1 MADIGTLIDFSD
13 GNVLYAAQLDSNF
26 GAIRTVVNGA
36 VVHTDKASQTVTKTL
51 TFTPDSGVAFVVSTG
66 GATITAGNLTLTA
79 GDLILTAGDLTVTA
93 GATAVQALTCT
104 TLAPSGTSTLQDV
117 TCTTLNASGA
127 ITGTLAAGAQ
137 NSVTGMS
144 GLTSATISGT
154 LTLSNA
160 SPISLAATSKFVVGA
175 TSFSI
180 KDSGDG
186 VTAFGLTGTG
196 TASTVAVGCGTS
208 GVTTVAGNSGNSV
221 VLGSSNATVSAS
233 NGMVFLSTDGATPKS
248 NSATTGLAAIP
259 HVAGTPSGSLGS
271 SKIGAMV
278 YSTGDSK
285 LYIWTG
291 SAWKSVTLA

>member
-1 MADIGTLIDFSD
+1 MADIGTLIDFTG
-13 GNVLYAAQLDSNF
+13 GNVLYANQLDSNF
-26 GAIRTVVNGA
+26 GAIRTVVNNA
-36 VVHTDKASQTVTKTL
+36 VVHTDKASQVITKSL
-51 TFTPDSGVAFVVSTG
+51 TITPDSGVALTATSG
-66 GATITAGNLTLTA
+66 GVTITAGTLTLT
-79 GDLILTAGDLTVTA
+79 GGNLVVTAGTVTVSA
-93 GATAVQALTCT
+93 GATALQALTCT

-117 TCTTLNASGA
+117 TCTTLNANGA

-137 NSVTGMS
+137 NNITGLS
-144 GLTSATISGT
+144 GLTSAAISGT

-160 SPISLAATSKFVVGA
+160 SPLSLAATSKFVVGA

-196 TASTVAVGCGTS
+196 TA
-208 GVTTVAGNSGNSV
+208 TTVALNA
-221 VLGSSNATVSAS
+221 GSSGGTIVTGNNNNTLTLSSANASLNAS
-233 NGMVFLSTDGATPKS
+233 SGMVFLSTDGATPKS

-271 SKIGAMV
+271 SKIGAIV

-285 LYIWTG
+285 LYVWTG

>member
-1 MADIGTLIDFSD
+1 MADIGTLIDFTG
-13 GNVLYAAQLDSNF
+13 GNVLYANQLDSNF
-26 GAIRTVVNGA
+26 GAIRTVVNNA
-36 VVHTDKASQTVTKTL
+36 VVHTDKASQVVTKSL
-51 TFTPDSGVAFVVSTG
+51 TFTPDSGVGFTVSTG
-66 GATITAGNLTLTA
+66 GATITAGTLTLT
-79 GDLILTAGDLTVTA
+79 GGNLVVTAGTVTVSA
-93 GATAVQALTCT
+93 GATALQALTCT

-117 TCTTLNASGA
+117 TCTTLNANGA

-137 NSVTGMS
+137 NNITGLS
-144 GLTSATISGT
+144 GLTSAAISGT

-160 SPISLAATSKFVVGA
+160 SPLSLAATSKFVVGA

-196 TASTVAVGCGTS
+196 TA
-208 GVTTVAGNSGNSV
+208 TTVALNA
-221 VLGSSNATVSAS
+221 GSSGGTIVTGNNNNTLTLSSANASLNAS
-233 NGMVFLSTDGATPKS
+233 SGMVFLSTDGATPKS

-271 SKIGAMV
+271 SKIGAIV

-285 LYIWTG
+285 LYVWTG

>member
-1 MADIGTLIDFSD
+1 MADIGTLIDFTG
-13 GNVLYAAQLDSNF
+13 GNVLYANQLDSNF
-26 GAIRTVVNGA
+26 GAIRTVVNNA
-36 VVHTDKASQTVTKTL
+36 VVHTDKASQVVTKSL
-51 TFTPDSGVAFVVSTG
+51 TFTPDSGVGFTVSTG
-66 GATITAGNLTLTA
+66 GATITAGTLTLT
-79 GDLILTAGDLTVTA
+79 GGNLVVTAGTVTVSA
-93 GATAVQALTCT
+93 GATALQALTCT

-117 TCTTLNASGA
+117 TCTTLNANGA

-137 NSVTGMS
+137 NNITGLS
-144 GLTSATISGT
+144 GLTSAAISGT

-160 SPISLAATSKFVVGA
+160 SPLSLAATSKFVVGA

-196 TASTVAVGCGTS
+196 TA
-208 GVTTVAGNSGNSV
+208 TTVALKAGSSGGTIVTGNSNNT
-221 VLGSSNATVSAS
+221 LTLSSANASLNAS
-233 NGMVFLSTDGATPKS
+233 SGMVFLSTDGATPKS

-285 LYIWTG
+285 LYVWTG